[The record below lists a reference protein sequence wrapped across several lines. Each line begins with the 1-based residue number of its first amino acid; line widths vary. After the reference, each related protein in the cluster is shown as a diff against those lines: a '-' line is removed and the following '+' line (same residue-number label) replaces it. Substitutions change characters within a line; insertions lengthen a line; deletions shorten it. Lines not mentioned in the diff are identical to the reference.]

1 MEERAQLWKQY
12 SRCLHPD
19 RWRGLPAMAAATQA
33 VFQEVVHERN
43 KEKFLNDSH
52 EPFPVGDLDVPDE
65 DLG

>member
-1 MEERAQLWKQY
+1 
-12 SRCLHPD
+12 
-19 RWRGLPAMAAATQA
+19 MAAATQA